1 MVAQLTLPRLFRME
15 GSDHSSEE
23 TNLGKTNEKVI
34 FVFEK
39 EILAET
45 K

>member
-1 MVAQLTLPRLFRME
+1 MVAQLTLPRLFRMG